1 MAFAGPHDV
10 RTTTPEGY
18 HTTAVDDVVP
28 YFRARGI
35 SAVIRLNKRY
45 YNERRFMAAGI
56 DHHDMYYLDGSN
68 PPEPILQRFLA
79 TCEQTPG
86 AIAVHWCVHEF
97 TQAYTLSL
105 KLTRIDSPCASC
117 KAPFSI
123 AFCAHCA
130 LCLSLTVLL
139 SLAQAHF

>member
-1 MAFAGPHDV
+1 MATATAVVSRALAAVLMERSAVSTPPSMSVLTFLHHSLPAPVHLRLQGRFLAFAGPHDV

-18 HTTAVDDVVP
+18 HTTAVDDVIP

-86 AIAVHWCVHEF
+86 AIAVHW
-97 TQAYTLSL
+97 
-105 KLTRIDSPCASC
+105 
-117 KAPFSI
+117 
-123 AFCAHCA
+123 
-130 LCLSLTVLL
+130 
-139 SLAQAHF
+139 